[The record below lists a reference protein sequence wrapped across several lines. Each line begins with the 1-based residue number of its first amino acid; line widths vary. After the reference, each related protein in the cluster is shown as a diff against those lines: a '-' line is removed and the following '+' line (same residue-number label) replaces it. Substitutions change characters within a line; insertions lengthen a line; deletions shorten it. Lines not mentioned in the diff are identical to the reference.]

1 MDILRRNNIL
11 PLMGVKGLNDLMI
24 FLLVIFILCLI
35 YIIGTGIQ
43 T

>member
-1 MDILRRNNIL
+1 MDISWRSNIL
-11 PLMGVKGLNDLMI
+11 PLMGVKELNDLLI
-24 FLLVIFILCLI
+24 FLFVIFNLCLI

>member
-1 MDILRRNNIL
+1 MDILGRSNIL
-11 PLMGVKGLNDLMI
+11 PLMGVKGLNDLLI
-24 FLLVIFILCLI
+24 FLFVISNLCLI